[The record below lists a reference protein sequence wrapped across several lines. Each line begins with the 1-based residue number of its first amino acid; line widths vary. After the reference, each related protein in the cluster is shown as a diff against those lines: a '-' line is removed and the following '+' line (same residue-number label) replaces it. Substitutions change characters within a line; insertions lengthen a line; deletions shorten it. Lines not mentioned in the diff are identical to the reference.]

1 MNNQTKTLLRIDAS
15 ARTENSVSRQL
26 GDRLENAISSGSPS
40 PHITKRDVAEG
51 LPFVNEAWIAAN
63 FTPDA
68 DRTAE
73 HRNALSLSDALVEQL
88 KAADTIILTT
98 PIYNF
103 GVPATLKAWVDMI
116 ARVVLTFRYTE
127 NGPVGLLENKRAY
140 IVIASGGTPVG
151 SDIDYASG
159 YLRHIMGFIGITDV
173 TIVAADQIMKN
184 EDNALCARAE
194 IDALAVAV

>member
-1 MNNQTKTLLRIDAS
+1 MNKQTKTLLRIDAS

-26 GDRLENAISSGSPS
+26 GDRLENTISTGLSDLQ
-40 PHITKRDVAEG
+40 IRKRDVAKG
-51 LPFVNEAWIAAN
+51 LPFVDEEWIAAN
-63 FTPDA
+63 FTPDT

-73 HRNALSLSDALVEQL
+73 HRKALSLSDALVEEL

-116 ARVVLTFRYTE
+116 ARVGLTFRYTE
-127 NGPVGLLENKRAY
+127 NGPIGLLENKRAY

-173 TIVAADQIMKN
+173 TIIAADQITKN
-184 EDNALCARAE
+184 EDNALRARAE
-194 IDALAVAV
+194 IDALAVVA

>member
-26 GDRLENAISSGSPS
+26 GDRLENAISSGSTDL
-40 PHITKRDVAEG
+40 HITKRDAAEG
-51 LPFVNEAWIAAN
+51 LPFVNEAWISAN

-73 HRNALSLSDALVEQL
+73 HRNALSFSDALVEEL
-88 KAADTIILTT
+88 KAAHTIILTT

-116 ARVVLTFRYTE
+116 ARVGLTFRYTE

-173 TIVAADQIMKN
+173 TIIAADQIMKN

>member
-15 ARTENSVSRQL
+15 ARRENSISRQL
-26 GDRLENAISSGSPS
+26 GDRLENAISTGSPY
-40 PHITKRDVAEG
+40 PRITKRDVAEG

-73 HRNALSLSDALVEQL
+73 HRDALSLSDALVEEL

-103 GVPATLKAWVDMI
+103 GVPATLKAWIDMI
-116 ARVVLTFRYTE
+116 ARVGLTFRYTE

-140 IVIASGGTPVG
+140 IVIASGGTPIG

-173 TIVAADQIMKN
+173 TIIAADQIMKN
-184 EDNALCARAE
+184 EDNGLRARAE
-194 IDALAVAV
+194 IDALAVAA